1 MQYVWNGEIRARERP
16 DQNKRREKREK
27 MRDVWIWTVIE
38 NNHFVL
44 LSSSPSVCF
53 IDGHCLNRYNWIMGT
68 LGKAPSHPDRG
79 EGAILQHSLN
89 PAAVWDRSHQSYQLC
104 EQWKKEEIFCLS
116 HSQKHKR
123 FVWGF
128 VQTHIWHCYLRR
140 GILLFYH
147 LFSPKMRKI
156 MCSVTKTKKKKK
168 THQTIHILIMQAV
181 RNEENR
187 LIAAVNSSSPW
198 SWQSDNLQA
207 GHLACKHTSVQSLE
221 TTKAE
226 QTWLMETKPDPARR
240 WVDVLWGWRWGS
252 QCNFSRGLLR
262 LSPGTGGLVDCAWVR
277 ESRRKP
283 KQQGFSGIIKL
294 LMRLFRRRT
303 FTVRALWCGAIND
316 FYI

>member
-156 MCSVTKTKKKKK
+156 MCSVTKTKKKRKHTK
-168 THQTIHILIMQAV
+168 LYIYWLCKQLGMKRIDWLQPSTAPHHDRGSQTIYRLVTSPA
-181 RNEENR
+181 NTPACNR
-187 LIAAVNSSSPW
+187 LKRQRLNKHDSWKRNRILRGAGWMSCEGDGEAVSVILAEDSCACHQVQAASSTVP
-198 SWQSDNLQA
+198 
-207 GHLACKHTSVQSLE
+207 GC
-221 TTKAE
+221 
-226 QTWLMETKPDPARR
+226 
-240 WVDVLWGWRWGS
+240 G
-252 QCNFSRGLLR
+252 
-262 LSPGTGGLVDCAWVR
+262 SPG
-277 ESRRKP
+277 ENQSSRD
-283 KQQGFSGIIKL
+283 SL
-294 LMRLFRRRT
+294 ASLN
-303 FTVRALWCGAIND
+303 C
-316 FYI
+316 